1 MEYSFL
7 FLVDLSHKNPFYSV
21 MMESPLSAALDILA
35 TDNGVHRI
43 NVVDANGRVKG
54 ILSQTDIVKFLL
66 SKAHLFPELMKST
79 VNKSVF
85 SRFFAHLLVG

>member
-1 MEYSFL
+1 
-7 FLVDLSHKNPFYSV
+7 

-79 VNKSVF
+79 VSKTISLTL
-85 SRFFAHLLVG
+85 SHLLVG